1 MINSQQIFHAIGAVS
16 DAAILDAKSHSCPKA
31 RRRVKWGVLAACLCL
46 TLLLA
51 IPAMAAAIPAFYQA
65 LYEISP
71 STAQFFKPVQMAC
84 EDQGIRMEVVA
95 SYLHEDTAEIYIA
108 MQDLEGDRLSASTDL
123 LDSYSIHTPFD
134 SSSRCALAGYDG
146 ETKTATFL
154 IAVEQWNQQKL
165 EGEKLTFSVRQLLG
179 RKEAYTGTILDL
191 DGVAL
196 NNAAQ
201 MVELRGLDGNL
212 ATDWEAGGMAQRL
225 AALQPTAPLISPT
238 DGVAVTGIGYL
249 DGALHVQLYFEDI
262 LKTDNHGFV
271 SLVHKETG
279 ERVESY
285 GSLSFF
291 DEAHAGS
298 YTDFVFPDLP
308 AEQLGQYELYGEFV
322 TSSGSIQGNWSV
334 TFPIQAMDTAAS

>member
-1 MINSQQIFHAIGAVS
+1 MISNQQIFHAIGAVN
-16 DAAILDAKSHSCPKA
+16 DAAIFDAKSHSCPKA

-46 TLLLA
+46 TLFLA
-51 IPAMAAAIPAFYQA
+51 IPAMAATIPAFYNV

-71 STAQFFKPVQMAC
+71 STAQFFKPVQMSC

-95 SYLHEDTAEIYIA
+95 SYIHDDTAEIYVA

-123 LDSYSIHTPFD
+123 FDSYSIHTPFD
-134 SSSRCALAGYDG
+134 CSARCVLAGYDS

-154 IAVEQWNQQKL
+154 ITVEQWNQQKI

-179 RKEAYTGTILDL
+179 HKENYAGTVLDL

-196 NNAAQ
+196 NSAAQ
-201 MVELRGLDGNL
+201 LVELRGLGGNL
-212 ATDWEAGGMAQRL
+212 AADWEANDMEQQL
-225 AALQPTAPLISPT
+225 AVLQPGNPLVSPT
-238 DGVAVTGIGYL
+238 DGVMVTGVGYV

-262 LKTDNHGFV
+262 LETDNHGFV
-271 SLVHKETG
+271 SLVDKHTG

-291 DEAHAGS
+291 DEAHTGS
-298 YTDFVFPDLP
+298 YTDFVFSDIP
-308 AEQLGQYELYGEFV
+308 AEQLGNYELYGEFV

-334 TFPIQAMDTAAS
+334 TFPIQAMETAAS

>member
-134 SSSRCALAGYDG
+134 SSSHCALAGYDP

-154 IAVEQWNQQKL
+154 ITVEQWNQQKI

-225 AALQPTAPLISPT
+225 AALQPT
-238 DGVAVTGIGYL
+238 
-249 DGALHVQLYFEDI
+249 VQLYFEDI

-298 YTDFVFPDLP
+298 YTDFIFNDIP
-308 AEQLGQYELYGEFV
+308 AEQLGQYELYGEFM

-334 TFPIQAMDTAAS
+334 TFPIQAMNTAAP

>member
-95 SYLHEDTAEIYIA
+95 SYLHENTAEIYIA

-154 IAVEQWNQQKL
+154 
-165 EGEKLTFSVRQLLG
+165 R
-179 RKEAYTGTILDL
+179 
-191 DGVAL
+191 
-196 NNAAQ
+196 
-201 MVELRGLDGNL
+201 
-212 ATDWEAGGMAQRL
+212 
-225 AALQPTAPLISPT
+225 
-238 DGVAVTGIGYL
+238 
-249 DGALHVQLYFEDI
+249 
-262 LKTDNHGFV
+262 
-271 SLVHKETG
+271 
-279 ERVESY
+279 
-285 GSLSFF
+285 
-291 DEAHAGS
+291 
-298 YTDFVFPDLP
+298 
-308 AEQLGQYELYGEFV
+308 
-322 TSSGSIQGNWSV
+322 
-334 TFPIQAMDTAAS
+334 